1 MNPSDVRDKS
11 SEELAKFAVE
21 MEEEIFRLRFR
32 RNAGQL
38 KQTANVSKARRDL
51 ARVKTV
57 MRERESAGAK
67 GGV

>member
-1 MNPSDVRDKS
+1 VIPSDVRDKS
-11 SEELAKFAVE
+11 SEELTKLVVE
-21 MEEEIFRLRFR
+21 LEEEIFRLRFR

-57 MRERESAGAK
+57 VRERESAGAK
-67 GGV
+67 GGA

>member
-11 SEELAKFAVE
+11 SEELAKLAVE
-21 MEEEIFRLRFR
+21 LEEEVFRLRFR
-32 RNAGQL
+32 RNASQL

-57 MRERESAGAK
+57 MRERENASAK